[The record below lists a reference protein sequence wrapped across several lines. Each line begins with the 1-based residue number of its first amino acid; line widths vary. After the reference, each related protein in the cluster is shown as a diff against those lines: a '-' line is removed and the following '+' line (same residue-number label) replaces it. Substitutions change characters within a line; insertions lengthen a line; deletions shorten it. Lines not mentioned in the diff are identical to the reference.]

1 MADAPLEVRLQVTNP
16 SQFAEGRTDIPVAER
31 KDPTKVR
38 IYTNGDGIDVVLDS
52 SIASKQRIVTIPSGT
67 GTGAKMGMWT
77 SQQMTE
83 EAIAYAA
90 AQVKLLA
97 KGAPVNV
104 SCPEQYKAAFE
115 AAYSKP

>member
-1 MADAPLEVRLQVTNP
+1 MADAPLEVRLQVT
-16 SQFAEGRTDIPVAER
+16 SSAQFATGRTDKPAVER
-31 KDPTKVR
+31 RNPTKVL
-38 IYTNGDGIDVVLDS
+38 IYQGSGIDVILDS
-52 SIASKQRIVTIPSGT
+52 VITTRQQLVQIGP
-67 GTGAKMGMWT
+67 KMDQWS

-83 EAIAYAA
+83 EAITYAA